1 MNSRLLGAELTE
13 TGAPPPPGGGLC
25 SPPEGFLAAISIS
38 VHLQEAFL
46 CRPDHSQDCS
56 AEACIVTCL
65 PGAILSPP
73 RVPKKKKKKESTG
86 AGVPLLEHKPCIVQ
100 PSSDSA
106 KPGGPL
112 GRPLFSPA
120 IIKIFL

>member
-13 TGAPPPPGGGLC
+13 TEAPPPPGGGLC
-25 SPPEGFLAAISIS
+25 SPPKGFLAAISIS

-56 AEACIVTCL
+56 AEACIVISL

-73 RVPKKKKKKESTG
+73 RVPKKKKKESTG
-86 AGVPLLEHKPCIVQ
+86 AGVPLLEYNPCIVQ

-112 GRPLFSPA
+112 GPPLSSRA
-120 IIKIFL
+120 IIKIFI